1 MYIYICVCVCLESMA
16 KTDWHKMPDA
26 SLRKRGLGNFTGEPR
41 RHVLKSGSALMSILS
56 INIFTVSTLNM
67 FLVKPADADA
77 RNSVCGRNQQAFY
90 MRGKRASA

>member
-1 MYIYICVCVCLESMA
+1 MCAHSVCVCLESMA

-77 RNSVCGRNQQAFY
+77 RNSVCGRNQQALY